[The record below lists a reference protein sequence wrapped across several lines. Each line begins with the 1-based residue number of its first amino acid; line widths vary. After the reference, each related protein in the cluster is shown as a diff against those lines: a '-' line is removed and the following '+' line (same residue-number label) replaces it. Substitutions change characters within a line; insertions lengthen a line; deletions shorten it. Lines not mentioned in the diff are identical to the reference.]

1 MVMCIEK
8 YQFIRGES
16 ITLNDDNGWVN
27 FISNE
32 YITMTT
38 NRWKDDNYMTG
49 YRETNLLVY
58 PTDFKNIIF
67 NDRKINEEKC

>member
-1 MVMCIEK
+1 MCIEK
-8 YQFIRGES
+8 YNFIRGES

-49 YRETNLLVY
+49 YRETNVLVY
-58 PTDFKNIIF
+58 KGDWDDVVYHERGK
-67 NDRKINEEKC
+67 DE

>member
-1 MVMCIEK
+1 MCIEK

-16 ITLNDDNGWVN
+16 ISLNDDNGWVN

-58 PTDFKNIIF
+58 PAYWKDIIF
-67 NDRKINEEKC
+67 NDRNKSQ

>member
-49 YRETNLLVY
+49 YRETNVLVY
-58 PTDFKNIIF
+58 PAYWKDIKF
-67 NDRKINEEKC
+67 NDRNKSQ